1 MGQKNTLDVY
11 TGVDHKITNKVQDL
25 LSVVC

>member
-1 MGQKNTLDVY
+1 MGTLDVY

>member
-1 MGQKNTLDVY
+1 MGNTLDVY